1 MPTVRFSREGLHSF
15 GKLPTRVLER
25 FNGAL
30 SVLVTSGP
38 RTSGLDLHPL
48 TGGRGLRA
56 LRIGS
61 CRGIFHWDSQKARF
75 IRFRHRRSVYVRL
88 PK

>member
-1 MPTVRFSREGLHSF
+1 MPTVRFSPEGLHSF
-15 GKLPTRVLER
+15 GKLPTRVLEK

-38 RTSGLDLHPL
+38 RRSGLDLHPL
-48 TGGRGLRA
+48 TGGRGLWT

-61 CRGIFHWDSQKARF
+61 YRGIFHWDGQEARF
-75 IRFRHRRSVYVRL
+75 IRFGHRR
-88 PK
+88 